1 MKWQNAKMLDF
12 IISHEVNKIL
22 NIFKNIF
29 KYQTLLRTQSLDIFK
44 DSILDTFKDPSIIR
58 YKIKYF

>member
-29 KYQTLLRTQSLDIFK
+29 KY
-44 DSILDTFKDPSIIR
+44 
-58 YKIKYF
+58 